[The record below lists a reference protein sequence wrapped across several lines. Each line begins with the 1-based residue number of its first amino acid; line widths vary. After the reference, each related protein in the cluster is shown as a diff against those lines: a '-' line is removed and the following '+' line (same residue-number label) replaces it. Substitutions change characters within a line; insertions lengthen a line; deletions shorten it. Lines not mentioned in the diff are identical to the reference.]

1 MGRLARNDFQRWLER
16 CLLEFNDDHP
26 GGEIPN
32 PRKDAGVMKRAY
44 TEDKKNL
51 LRKLNINIRKGDGP
65 NAKSLFERI
74 KITVNR
80 KGNVN
85 GAEFDGVK
93 IIVQKGKG
101 LEFTKNVR
109 NASKLK
115 EFEDLVREAKKEHE
129 KTAVALIEDS
139 NPVVFVDDNLI
150 DSVLSNSLERLD
162 EEISERADE
171 ITVGINRK

>member
-1 MGRLARNDFQRWLER
+1 MHTQR
-16 CLLEFNDDHP
+16 
-26 GGEIPN
+26 I
-32 PRKDAGVMKRAY
+32 
-44 TEDKKNL
+44 KKNL

-80 KGNVN
+80 KGNAN

-139 NPVVFVDDNLI
+139 IPGVFVDDNLI

>member
-1 MGRLARNDFQRWLER
+1 MHTQR
-16 CLLEFNDDHP
+16 
-26 GGEIPN
+26 I
-32 PRKDAGVMKRAY
+32 
-44 TEDKKNL
+44 KKNL

-80 KGNVN
+80 KGNAN

-115 EFEDLVREAKKEHE
+115 EFEDLVREAKKEAKKEHE

-139 NPVVFVDDNLI
+139 IPGVFVDDNLI